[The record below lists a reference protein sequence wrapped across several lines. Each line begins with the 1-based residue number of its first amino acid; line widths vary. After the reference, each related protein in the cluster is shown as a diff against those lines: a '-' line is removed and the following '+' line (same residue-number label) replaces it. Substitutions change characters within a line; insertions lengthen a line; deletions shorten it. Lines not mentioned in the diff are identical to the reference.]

1 MKLKKEDNDMNKDI
15 NGKNFFISQ
24 EHSISYEKHSQNK
37 LNNIK
42 NETKSINE
50 IKKNQNI
57 RNLIIILII
66 YYI

>member
-50 IKKNQNI
+50 IKKN
-57 RNLIIILII
+57 
-66 YYI
+66 